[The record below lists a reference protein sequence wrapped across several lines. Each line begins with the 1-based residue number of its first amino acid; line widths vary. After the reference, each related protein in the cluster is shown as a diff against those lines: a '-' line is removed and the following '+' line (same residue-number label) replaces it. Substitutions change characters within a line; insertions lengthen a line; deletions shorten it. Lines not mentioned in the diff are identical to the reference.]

1 MRNPEQKRATAAHV
15 SRRGALRQIGLVTAL
30 ASGLGLW
37 GGTAIAQSDTYA
49 PPPADGPQLTLRIA
63 TTYAGANSMAA
74 PFDEIIA
81 QFEQDYPNVKVA
93 HEATPGVD
101 HQTKIKLD
109 GSSNRLP
116 DVFAYWRLDPAYGLD
131 QMADAGLVADLSAW
145 KAEDPF
151 FEGLFDE
158 SSWNTATR
166 DDKVYGVPTQA
177 FYIWFLANT
186 AVFERAGVE
195 IPSTWDEFVA
205 VGPALKAAGEMPWG
219 INNGRDSM
227 VARVYNHVMSRYL
240 GNERAVNIHGGLE
253 PANVPEMVEAATF
266 VQELLVGNLPEDAIS
281 TTNDQVYAKYINT
294 QRAAL
299 MIDGSFRIAGID
311 PAIHDNL
318 VVIDFPIVPGGVQTQ
333 HSVERDL
340 ASLWYA
346 SAARYADE
354 QRRPYIQE
362 LIRRLTSREA
372 GALFMEKANTTQ
384 PQLGIGNPDV
394 VGRLVVE
401 TSERAFSVPGNRWVS
416 RLMKPEHGARFEPLL
431 SEFVDGQYTPAEY
444 VERLAAI
451 LSQ

>member
-1 MRNPEQKRATAAHV
+1 MNDEIQKGPITASV
-15 SRRGALRQIGLVTAL
+15 SRRGALKRFGLAAAL
-30 ASGLGLW
+30 ASGVALCSG
-37 GGTAIAQSDTYA
+37 IAMAQADAYA
-49 PPPADGPQLTLRIA
+49 PPPADGPKLTLRVA

-74 PFDEIIA
+74 PFEEILA
-81 QFEQDYPNVKVA
+81 QFQRDYPNITIS

-109 GSSNRLP
+109 GTSNRLP

-131 QMADAGLVADLSAW
+131 QMADAGLIADLTEW
-145 KAEDPF
+145 KNNDPF
-151 FEGLFDE
+151 FEGLFDP

-166 DDKVYGVPTQA
+166 DGKVYGVPTQA
-177 FYIWFLANT
+177 FYIWFLANK
-186 AVFERAGVE
+186 AVFERAGIE
-195 IPSTWDEFVA
+195 IPTTWEEFVA
-205 VGPALKAAGEMPWG
+205 AGPALREAGEMPWG

-253 PANVPEMVEAATF
+253 PANVPEMVEAAAF
-266 VQELLVGNLPEDAIS
+266 VQELLTGNLPEDAIS
-281 TTNDQVYAKYINT
+281 TSNDQVYAKYINT

-299 MIDGSFRIAGID
+299 MIDGSFRISMID
-311 PAIHDNL
+311 PAIEDNL
-318 VVIDFPIVPGGVQTQ
+318 VVIDFPIVPGGVQTE

-346 SAARYADE
+346 SAARYNDDE
-354 QRRPYIQE
+354 RRPYIQE

-372 GALFMEKANTTQ
+372 GTVFMEQAKTTQ

-401 TSERAFSVPGNRWVS
+401 TSERAFSAPGNRWVP
-416 RLMKPEHGARFEPLL
+416 RLMKPEHSARFEPLL
-431 SEFVDGQYTPAEY
+431 SEFVSGMYTPEEY
-444 VERLAAI
+444 VEKLSAI
-451 LSQ
+451 LSE